1 MRWSFDDIETMR
13 RIAAHD
19 SEAFKSLYQ
28 QYGKAV
34 YSLAYRILNNST
46 LAEEVTQDTFL
57 KIWQQNTHW
66 DSQKGKLINWLLTI
80 TQFTAIDRVRQEK
93 RQPQLHPNPIDE
105 MDESSLMP
113 RHETWW
119 QEGTVIRDLIVHL
132 PAEQANLID
141 LAFFQGMSHSEIAH
155 VTQLPLGTV
164 KTRLRAGL
172 QKLRELWL
180 EAVN

>member
-19 SEAFKSLYQ
+19 SEAFRSLYQ

-46 LAEEVTQDTFL
+46 LAEEVTQDAFL
-57 KIWQQNTHW
+57 KIWQQTAHW
-66 DSQKGKLINWLLTI
+66 DSQKGKLLNWLLTI

-105 MDESSLMP
+105 
-113 RHETWW
+113 
-119 QEGTVIRDLIVHL
+119 
-132 PAEQANLID
+132 
-141 LAFFQGMSHSEIAH
+141 
-155 VTQLPLGTV
+155 
-164 KTRLRAGL
+164 
-172 QKLRELWL
+172 
-180 EAVN
+180 